1 MKQEIYRRGHWRIRS
16 EEKNIHRRRGLLPE
30 PARGAWFFLIRFD
43 ASGGQRGVSGFS
55 ARCRTTSKD
64 RTITRVRRAESA
76 PNRRLEN
83 AEWRSSDPRKKV
95 HANPFRSSLGS
106 SKERYLRFLAALLRF
121 DFFVVFFGFS
131 VAASSRRFFA
141 AQPGLLTWRP
151 RAIPNPSAGTVSVMV
166 EPAAM

>member
-43 ASGGQRGVSGFS
+43 ASGGQRGVGGFS
-55 ARCRTTSKD
+55 ERCRTTSKN

-83 AEWRSSDPRKKV
+83 AEWRGSDPRKKSY
-95 HANPFRSSLGS
+95 ANNFLLIPRVLQGTLLSLLCCFS
-106 SKERYLRFLAALLRF
+106 PPS
-121 DFFVVFFGFS
+121 VFSG
-131 VAASSRRFFA
+131 
-141 AQPGLLTWRP
+141 P
-151 RAIPNPSAGTVSVMV
+151 
-166 EPAAM
+166 